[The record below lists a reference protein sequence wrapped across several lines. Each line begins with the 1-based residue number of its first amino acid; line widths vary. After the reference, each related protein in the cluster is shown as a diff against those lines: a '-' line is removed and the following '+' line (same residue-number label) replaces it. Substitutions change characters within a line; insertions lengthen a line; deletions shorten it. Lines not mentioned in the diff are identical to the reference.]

1 MMWHRMSPHPVPEAL
16 ELDTL
21 EQFRVLLSPRRLEL
35 VEALDTPRS
44 ARELAGELGVPVTR
58 LYYHLNALMTH
69 GIIRVVEERPKG
81 ALVERVYQVTGSPI
95 RPSAAFLDRYGG
107 EGLAEVAS
115 LAFRHAE
122 SRFATA
128 AREGRISLERDHPR
142 RSTAI
147 GLTTLRLSRERLD
160 ALVRAV
166 EALQE
171 EFGKEEGD
179 IEVSFFQAVHVRGVR
194 P

>member
-1 MMWHRMSPHPVPEAL
+1 MMSDRMSPHPIPEAL

-21 EQFRVLLSPRRLEL
+21 EQFNALLSPRRLEL

-44 ARELAGELGVPVTR
+44 AKELAGELGVPVTR
-58 LYYHLNALMTH
+58 LYYHLNTLTSH
-69 GIIRVVEERPKG
+69 GIIRVVEERPRG
-81 ALVERVYQVTGSPI
+81 ALVERVYQVAGSSI
-95 RPSAAFLDRYGG
+95 RPSAAFLERYGG
-107 EGLAEVAS
+107 AGLAEVAT

-128 AREGRISLERDHPR
+128 AREGRLSLEKDHPR
-142 RSTAI
+142 RSAAI
-147 GLTTLRLSRERLD
+147 GLATMRLSRERLD

-179 IEVSFFQAVHVRGVR
+179 IEVSFFQAVHVRGDR